1 MPLESKIR
9 YSVKLVSLP
18 SSPID
23 IQLRLMWRLLRLT
36 FWLSALTTLVYTLAN
51 FQRGQLALALIDG
64 VSLGAMLLGY
74 RISIL
79 LARPGTGIQAI
90 AIVDWLL
97 LALTVTLQGGL
108 RSPGIAWI
116 VVLAPLLMLAG
127 LKLALVLTAAT
138 VALIAGLYVSEV
150 SGWMPPYQEVPL
162 AQRAVSA
169 TLITCLF
176 ALAAWCALRW
186 RTRLGEEL
194 KVARDDAF
202 EASRMKD
209 RFIANLNHEIR
220 TPMNALV
227 AGAQLLDG
235 EHMSGRQRALLEA
248 VQHSADHLLAL
259 VNDVLDYDRLEAGA
273 VRLDAIEFSLR
284 EVAGSAVAMFGAQ
297 AEAKQLSLSL
307 ESMEGLPEV
316 WIGDPTRLRQVLCN
330 LLSNAIKFTPQP
342 GRVVLRVRSAA
353 RPEGGSTL
361 CLEVVDSGPGIS
373 TQVRS
378 RLFQPYGQGDA
389 SIARRFGGTGLGL
402 SICKE
407 LLRLMGGSIEVES
420 QPGAGSTFRVT
431 VPLVPANPHRQRPAS
446 TEPVDRTNLPADLKV
461 LLVEDDTV
469 NQIVME
475 AVLRDLGLEVL
486 TADGGKG
493 ALDLLEQNAF
503 DVVLMDCHMPDMDGL
518 TTTRHWRAKEAQLQ
532 RRRVP
537 VIGVT
542 GEVYAGSREACLEAG
557 MDDYLTKPASRADI
571 EAALARWLSKAP
583 CSLRANDPAPGKGDG
598 RPAG

>member
-90 AIVDWLL
+90 AIIDWLL
-97 LALTVTLQGGL
+97 LAVTITMQGGL
-108 RSPGIAWI
+108 RSPAIAWI
-116 VVLAPLLMLAG
+116 VLLAPLLMLAG
-127 LKLALVLTAAT
+127 LRLGLATTAAT

-150 SGWMPPYQEVPL
+150 SGWMPPYPEVPL
-162 AQRAVSA
+162 SRRAMSA
-169 TLITCLF
+169 ALIACLF
-176 ALAAWCALRW
+176 ASAAWYALRW
-186 RTRLGEEL
+186 RMRLAKEL
-194 KVARDDAF
+194 EAARDDAI
-202 EASRMKD
+202 EANRLKG

-220 TPMNALV
+220 TPLNALV
-227 AGAQLLDG
+227 AGTQLL
-235 EHMSGRQRALLEA
+235 GRQHMEGEQKALVQA

-259 VNDVLDYDRLEAGA
+259 VNDVLDYERFAAGE

-284 EVAGSAVAMFGAQ
+284 DLTDSAVGMFSAQ
-297 AEAKQLSLSL
+297 AEPKPLSLSL
-307 ESMEGLPEV
+307 DLMEGLPDV

-330 LLSNAIKFTPQP
+330 LLSNAIKFTPP
-342 GRVVLRVRSAA
+342 HGRVVLRVAGPA
-353 RPEGGSTL
+353 TPDGGSGV
-361 CLEVVDSGPGIS
+361 CFEVMDSGPGIAADV
-373 TQVRS
+373 QL

-389 SIARRFGGTGLGL
+389 SISRRFGGTGLGL

-407 LLRLMGGSIEVES
+407 LLQLMNGSIEVES
-420 QPGAGSTFRVT
+420 PAGAGSTFRVT
-431 VPLVPANPHRQRPAS
+431 VPLVPAKREGQRSAPTES
-446 TEPVDRTNLPADLKV
+446 TEQPKLPAGLTV

-475 AVLRDLGLEVL
+475 AVLRDLGVQVL
-486 TADGGKG
+486 TADSGEQ
-493 ALDLLEQNAF
+493 ALGLLEHEAI
-503 DVVLMDCHMPDMDGL
+503 DLVLMDCHMPEMDGL
-518 TTTRHWRAKEAQLQ
+518 TTTRHWRGKEARLQ

-537 VIGVT
+537 VIGLT
-542 GEVYAGSREACLEAG
+542 GDVYSGAREACLEAG

-571 EAALARWLSKAP
+571 GAVLARWIPEARQS
-583 CSLRANDPAPGKGDG
+583 
-598 RPAG
+598 